1 MDTRQSCYLAS
12 KQDDFD
18 VRAPDE
24 DWVDFT
30 DIPYVVPA
38 NDNTRTKDRLLQR
51 TLRDDPDAITTAI
64 VRLKE
69 DSRGGSDD
77 GGPRHD

>member
-1 MDTRQSCYLAS
+1 MDTRRSFYLAAR
-12 KQDDFD
+12 QDDFD

-38 NDNTRTKDRLLQR
+38 NDNTRTKDRLSARCAALFR
-51 TLRDDPDAITTAI
+51 
-64 VRLKE
+64 RLIALHPLK
-69 DSRGGSDD
+69 
-77 GGPRHD
+77 